1 MQSPEKPDL
10 AELQRKLKKAERWM
24 DEAESDGMY
33 QAARQLHIWF
43 ESQIRELTKRAA

>member
-1 MQSPEKPDL
+1 MQSHNAHL
-10 AELQRKLKKAERWM
+10 AELQRKLKKAAQWM

-43 ESQIRELTKRAA
+43 ESQIREHTQRAAQ